1 MEQETI
7 KRNQKSVGIHRPAD
21 VGRLL
26 EGCKET
32 KTVEALKK
40 RYDGNEK
47 KEKDKEVGSRRKS
60 LLDCTNVIVIHF

>member
-7 KRNQKSVGIHRPAD
+7 KRNQKSVGIHRPVD
-21 VGRLL
+21 VGRSTTRRV
-26 EGCKET
+26 CKQT

-47 KEKDKEVGSRRKS
+47 RQGSRRKR